1 MYQSVA
7 CVAWRAFSFVSH
19 ASEALEHPLFWPMSR
34 VFGFIALVSE
44 TLYVRDHKAAADS
57 EAFAGECGTW
67 WL

>member
-1 MYQSVA
+1 
-7 CVAWRAFSFVSH
+7 VSH